1 MLDKR
6 QRLRQL
12 TSQIRHGDNKAALR
26 AIDELRLQGWLTD
39 GSLREADMH
48 GANLYGADL
57 HGAVL
62 RNANLNRANLTR
74 ANLRDAFLMSATV
87 RYADLTDTLLN
98 EAVLID
104 TNLHGSV
111 LHGTVLREADLT
123 RSTLTRAVLTGT
135 DMYGVELRGADLS
148 NADLSRTF
156 LQKANFYRTNLT
168 YANLVGANLK
178 DADLTGA
185 YCRGTVFADIDLS
198 EVQGLNAIDHLGP
211 SDVGISTLIKSG
223 NSLPIEFLRHSGVP
237 EAVIDALPSLRKD
250 AGKYHMCFIVH
261 SKADKDVAKRVHD
274 ALQERGIRCWLD
286 ERRITPNDAAPIS
299 GNLGVRLWDKVLL
312 VSSRTAM
319 TSWWIENEIDLAF
332 QKETVLNQGSDTPI
346 VSLIP
351 LDIDGYLDNGD
362 LSDAKQ
368 AQLRTRGRIAFNDW
382 HTDSNKFNIAVDQL
396 VDALWLGSKARVG

>member
-26 AIDELRLQGWLTD
+26 AIDELRQQGWLTD
-39 GSLREADMH
+39 GSLREADLH
-48 GANLYGADL
+48 GANLHGADL

-74 ANLRDAFLMSATV
+74 ANLRDAFLMSATI

-104 TNLHGSV
+104 ANMHGSV

-123 RSTLTRAVLTGT
+123 RSTLTRTVLTGT

-156 LQKANFYRTNLT
+156 LQKAIFYRAILT
-168 YANLVGANLK
+168 YANFVAANLK

-198 EVQGLNAIDHLGP
+198 EVKGLEGIEHLGP
-211 SDVGISTLIKSG
+211 SDVGIGTLIKSG
-223 NSLPIEFLRHSGVP
+223 SNLPVAFLRHSGVP
-237 EAVIDALPSLRKD
+237 EAVIEALPTLRKE
-250 AGKYHMCFIVH
+250 AGKYHVCFIVH
-261 SKADKDVAKRVHD
+261 SKSDKEFAKRVHD

-312 VSSRTAM
+312 VSSRVAM

-332 QKETVLNQGSDTPI
+332 QKENVLNQRSDRPI

-351 LDIDGYLDNGD
+351 LDLDGFLENGE
-362 LSDAKQ
+362 LSGEKQ
-368 AQLRTRGRIAFNDW
+368 AQLRTRGRISFSDW
-382 HTDSNKFNIAVDQL
+382 RTDNSKFNAAIDQL
-396 VDALWLGSKARVG
+396 VDALWVGSKVQVN